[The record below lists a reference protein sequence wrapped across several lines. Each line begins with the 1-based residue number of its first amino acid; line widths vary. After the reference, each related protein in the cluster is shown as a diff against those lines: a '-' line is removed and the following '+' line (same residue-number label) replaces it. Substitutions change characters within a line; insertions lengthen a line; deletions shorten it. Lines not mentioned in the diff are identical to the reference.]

1 MRNHFNPLLTTMILA
16 TLILSSCATTHLP
29 AVISSKNGISVTVI
43 NGTEA
48 ERFEIAKKYCSNFG
62 SFYVPGEPAEN
73 GDVRYTM
80 YHSYYCDVR
89 TQVDLTG
96 LQMKFL
102 QMRSFQT
109 SGQNLLKALQEHS
122 GDRNGSCFTSQD
134 HPALSV
140 VDDSENAYRM
150 NCSIGR
156 AWYQHH
162 VEEKGDKTFLRTR
175 INYTSPGKPSHP
187 YNVGGSQMTEAG
199 VYRGFFKEISDQL
212 FIEAVALTPAE
223 MR

>member
-1 MRNHFNPLLTTMILA
+1 MT
-16 TLILSSCATTHLP
+16 
-29 AVISSKNGISVTVI
+29 KQQI

-48 ERFEIAKKYCSNFG
+48 ERFEVAKKYCSNFG
-62 SFYVPGEPAEN
+62 SFYAPGEPIEQ

-80 YHSYYCDVR
+80 YYSYYCNVR
-89 TQVDLTG
+89 SQVDLTG

-122 GDRNGSCFTSQD
+122 GDRNGICFTRQD
-134 HPALSV
+134 YPSLNV
-140 VDDSENAYRM
+140 VGDSENAYRI
-150 NCSIGR
+150 NCKIGM
-156 AWYQHH
+156 AFYQHH

-175 INYTSPGKPSHP
+175 INYSNPRESTHP
-187 YNVGGSQMTEAG
+187 VGGGGSQMTEAG